1 MIARAGNALT
11 TPCSK
16 PDRSPQNAL
25 TIVGQTPRGD
35 ACPRLV
41 VPVVLPGA
49 HRAASAYTSPDQQN
63 DDGADDGADDPGGL
77 EEAIRSVL
85 VEDQVSEESAH
96 ERTDDAQ
103 DDGHRNRQVLLAWN
117 AQPRQC
123 AGNESDDDD
132 RDNESKHGVRLSGSR
147 AERPRKS
154 GRWSDC
160 PTLTQSTTP
169 TGGLNTPLG
178 R

>member
-1 MIARAGNALT
+1 MTAPMTEPIIPEGWR
-11 TPCSK
+11 K
-16 PDRSPQNAL
+16 PS
-25 TIVGQTPRGD
+25 V
-35 ACPRLV
+35 
-41 VPVVLPGA
+41 
-49 HRAASAYTSPDQQN
+49 AS
-63 DDGADDGADDPGGL
+63 
-77 EEAIRSVL
+77 L

-117 AQPRQC
+117 EQPRKC
-123 AGNESDDDD
+123 AGNESDDDG

>member
-1 MIARAGNALT
+1 
-11 TPCSK
+11 
-16 PDRSPQNAL
+16 
-25 TIVGQTPRGD
+25 
-35 ACPRLV
+35 
-41 VPVVLPGA
+41 VVLPGA

-85 VEDQVSEESAH
+85 MEDQVSEESAH
-96 ERTDDAQ
+96 ERTDDAE

-117 AQPRQC
+117 EQPRKC

-147 AERPRKS
+147 AERALGNRA
-154 GRWSDC
+154 GRAVARRRHS
-160 PTLTQSTTP
+160 PP
-169 TGGLNTPLG
+169 PLRG
-178 R
+178 VGIHP